1 MEYRHHKSIPMIV
14 IVITLW
20 PGTNLKSHI
29 VIHSINSNMEMFN
42 MIAFISGFQ
51 IVPFLKNDIQDMM
64 PEILKNIKSKPN
76 IIRDIFPTISAL
88 IHNNS

>member
-20 PGTNLKSHI
+20 SGTNLKSHI
-29 VIHSINSNMEMFN
+29 VIHTISSNMATFN
-42 MIAFISGFQ
+42 MIAFISGFH